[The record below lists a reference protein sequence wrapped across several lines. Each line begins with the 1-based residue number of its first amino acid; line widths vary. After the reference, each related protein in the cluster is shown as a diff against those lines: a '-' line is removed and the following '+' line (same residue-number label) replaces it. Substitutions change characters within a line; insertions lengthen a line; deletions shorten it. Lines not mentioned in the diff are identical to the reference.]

1 MKYVRLFVL
10 MALATVMV
18 VAATGCSKEDK
29 RTENTTN
36 SQGDKGNEDKDK
48 GSEDNGNGSEDN
60 GNGNE
65 DNGNEDKGKD
75 KTTNS
80 DNLIGKWISYSSDGA
95 NVLTFKLQF
104 NKDGS
109 VVMSFSNGDP
119 EVKFSWTLKATTLT
133 LTKDGKN
140 VSATFDGETIVVNR
154 GDEGSELYIKEGD
167 KGPGE
172 EANRKNLIGTWIGS
186 YRDEGNKANH
196 KVSFVF
202 NEDGSGSINR
212 KIEYDDGRA
221 PENKS
226 ADFAWTLTDVKLEL
240 KFSDGFLGATCY
252 NGKKVLSFKGLMFT
266 KQ

>member
-1 MKYVRLFVL
+1 MKYVRLCIL

-36 SQGDKGNEDKDK
+36 SQGDKGKEEPGN

-60 GNGNE
+60 GNGS
-65 DNGNEDKGKD
+65 EDKGKD
-75 KTTNS
+75 KTINS
-80 DNLIGKWISYSSDGA
+80 DDLIGNWISYSSDGA

-104 NKDGS
+104 NKEGS

-133 LTKDGKN
+133 LTKDGEN

-167 KGPGE
+167 KGSGE
-172 EANRKNLIGTWIGS
+172 EANRKNLIGTWLGG
-186 YRDEGNKANH
+186 YRDEKDKATH
-196 KVSFVF
+196 KVSVVF
-202 NEDGSGSINR
+202 NENGSGSVNLEI
-212 KIEYDDGRA
+212 IYDDGRDSKK
-221 PENKS
+221 KS
-226 ADFAWTLTDVKLEL
+226 DPFTWTLTDVKLEL
-240 KFSDGFLGATCY
+240 KFTDGIFGATCY
-252 NGKKVLSFKGLMFT
+252 NGKKVCFGGLILM

>member
-1 MKYVRLFVL
+1 

-36 SQGDKGNEDKDK
+36 SKGDKGKE
-48 GSEDNGNGSEDN
+48 EPGNGSEDN

-65 DNGNEDKGKD
+65 DKGKD
-75 KTTNS
+75 KTINS
-80 DNLIGKWISYSSDGA
+80 DDLIGKWISYSSDGA

-109 VVMSFSNGDP
+109 VVMSFSNGEP
-119 EVKFSWTLKATTLT
+119 EEKFSWSLKATTLT
-133 LTKDGKN
+133 LTKNGKN
-140 VSATFDGETIVVNR
+140 VSATFDGETIVVNL

-172 EANRKNLIGTWIGS
+172 EASRKNLIGTWLGS
-186 YRDEGNKANH
+186 YRDENDKANK
-196 KVSFVF
+196 KVSIVF
-202 NEDGSGSINR
+202 NENGRGSVNLEI
-212 KIEYDDGRA
+212 KYDDGRA

-226 ADFAWTLTDVKLEL
+226 DPFTWTLTGVKLEL
-240 KFSDGFLGATCY
+240 NFTDGSFGATCY
-252 NGKKVLSFKGLMFT
+252 NGKKVLGFSGLILM

>member
-18 VAATGCSKEDK
+18 VAATGCSKETK

-36 SQGDKGNEDKDK
+36 SQGDKGKEEKDK
-48 GSEDNGNGSEDN
+48 GNGGEDKGNGGEDNGNGS
-60 GNGNE
+60 E

-80 DNLIGKWISYSSDGA
+80 DNLIGKWICYSSDGI

-119 EVKFSWTLKATTLT
+119 EEKFSWSLNATTLT
-133 LTKDGKN
+133 LTKNGKN

-154 GDEGSELYIKEGD
+154 GDEGPELYIKEGD
-167 KGPGE
+167 KGLGE
-172 EANRKNLIGTWIGS
+172 EANRKNLIGTWIS
-186 YRDEGNKANH
+186 SFRDDEANN
-196 KVSFVF
+196 KVSIVF
-202 NEDGSGSINR
+202 NENGSGSSNLEI
-212 KIEYDDGRA
+212 IYDDGRD
-221 PENKS
+221 PKKKS
-226 ADFAWTLTDVKLEL
+226 YPFTWTLTDVKLEL
-240 KFSDGFLGATCY
+240 KFTDGFLGATCY
-252 NGKKVLSFKGLMFT
+252 NGKKVLGFKELIYT

>member
-18 VAATGCSKEDK
+18 VAATGCSKETK

-36 SQGDKGNEDKDK
+36 SQGDKGKEEKDK
-48 GSEDNGNGSEDN
+48 GNGGEDNGNGSED
-60 GNGNE
+60 
-65 DNGNEDKGKD
+65 KGKD
-75 KTTNS
+75 KTINS
-80 DNLIGKWISYSSDGA
+80 DDLIGKWISYSSDGI

-119 EVKFSWTLKATTLT
+119 EEKFSWSLKATTLT
-133 LTKDGKN
+133 LTKNGKN

-167 KGPGE
+167 KGLGE

-186 YRDEGNKANH
+186 FRDEDNKANN
-196 KVSFVF
+196 KVSIVF
-202 NEDGSGSINR
+202 NENGSGSSNLEI
-212 KIEYDDGRA
+212 IYDDGRDSKK
-221 PENKS
+221 KS
-226 ADFAWTLTDVKLEL
+226 DPFTWTLTDVKLEL
-240 KFSDGFLGATCY
+240 KFTDGILGATCY
-252 NGKKVLSFKGLMFT
+252 NGKKVLCFKELMFT

>member
-1 MKYVRLFVL
+1 MKYGRMFVL
-10 MALATVMV
+10 MALSAVMV

-36 SQGDKGNEDKDK
+36 SQGDKGKEEKDKDN
-48 GSEDNGNGSEDN
+48 GSEDNGNGGEDNGNGSED
-60 GNGNE
+60 
-65 DNGNEDKGKD
+65 KGKD
-75 KTTNS
+75 KTINS
-80 DNLIGKWISYSSDGA
+80 DDLIGKWISYSSDGV

-119 EVKFSWTLKATTLT
+119 EEKFSWSLKATTLT
-133 LTKDGKN
+133 LTKNGKN

-154 GDEGSELYIKEGD
+154 GDEGHALYIKEGD

-172 EANRKNLIGTWIGS
+172 EANRKNLTGTWIGS

-202 NEDGSGSINR
+202 NEDGKGSINR
-212 KIEYDDGRA
+212 KIEYDDGRE

-226 ADFAWTLTDVKLEL
+226 AEFTWTLTGVKLEL
-240 KFSDGFLGATCY
+240 KFTDEFLGATCY
-252 NGKKVLSFKGLMFT
+252 NGKKVLCFKELMFT

>member
-1 MKYVRLFVL
+1 

-29 RTENTTN
+29 RTEKTTN
-36 SQGDKGNEDKDK
+36 SQGDKGKEEKDK
-48 GSEDNGNGSEDN
+48 GNGGEDNGNGSED
-60 GNGNE
+60 
-65 DNGNEDKGKD
+65 KGKD
-75 KTTNS
+75 KTINS
-80 DNLIGKWISYSSDGA
+80 DDLIGKWISYSSDGI

-119 EVKFSWTLKATTLT
+119 EEKFSWSLKATTLT
-133 LTKDGKN
+133 LTKNGKN

-167 KGPGE
+167 KGLGE

-186 YRDEGNKANH
+186 FRDEGNKANH

-226 ADFAWTLTDVKLEL
+226 ADFTWTLTDVKLEL

-252 NGKKVLSFKGLMFT
+252 NGKKVLSFKELMFT

>member
-29 RTENTTN
+29 RTEKTTN
-36 SQGDKGNEDKDK
+36 SQGDKGKEEKDK
-48 GSEDNGNGSEDN
+48 GNGGEDNGNGSED
-60 GNGNE
+60 
-65 DNGNEDKGKD
+65 KGKD
-75 KTTNS
+75 KTINS
-80 DNLIGKWISYSSDGA
+80 DDLIGKWISYSSDGI

-119 EVKFSWTLKATTLT
+119 EEKFSWSLKATTLT
-133 LTKDGKN
+133 LTKNGKN

-167 KGPGE
+167 KGLGE

-186 YRDEGNKANH
+186 FRDEGNKANH

-226 ADFAWTLTDVKLEL
+226 ADFTWTLTDVKLEL

-252 NGKKVLSFKGLMFT
+252 NGKKVLSFKELMFT

>member
-1 MKYVRLFVL
+1 MKYVRLCIL

-36 SQGDKGNEDKDK
+36 SQGDKGKEEKDKDN

-60 GNGNE
+60 GNGS
-65 DNGNEDKGKD
+65 EDKGKD
-75 KTTNS
+75 KTINS
-80 DNLIGKWISYSSDGA
+80 DNLIGKWISYSSDGI
-95 NVLTFKLQF
+95 NFLTFKLQF

-109 VVMSFSNGDP
+109 GVMSFSNGDP
-119 EVKFSWTLKATTLT
+119 DEKFSWTLKATTLT
-133 LTKDGKN
+133 LNQNGKS
-140 VSATFDGETIVVNR
+140 VSATFDGETFVVDR
-154 GDEGSELYIKEGD
+154 GNKHHELYIKEGD
-167 KGPGE
+167 KGLGE
-172 EANRKNLIGTWIGS
+172 EANRKNLIGTWLGS
-186 YRDEGNKANH
+186 YRDEGSKTNH

-202 NEDGSGSINR
+202 NEDGTGSLNR
-212 KIEYDDGRA
+212 KIEYDNGHA

-226 ADFAWTLTDVKLEL
+226 ADFTWTLTDVKLEL

-252 NGKKVLSFKGLMFT
+252 NGKKVLYFKELMFT

>member
-36 SQGDKGNEDKDK
+36 SKGDKGK
-48 GSEDNGNGSEDN
+48 EDNGSGSEDN

-65 DNGNEDKGKD
+65 DKGNGSEDKGKD

-80 DNLIGKWISYSSDGA
+80 DDLIGKWISYSSDGEV
-95 NVLTFKLQF
+95 VLTLKLLF

-109 VVMSFSNGDP
+109 VVMSFPNGDP
-119 EVKFSWTLKATTLT
+119 DEKFSWSLKATTLT
-133 LTKDGKN
+133 LTKNGKN

-154 GDEGSELYIKEGD
+154 GDEGFELYIKEDD
-167 KGPGE
+167 KGLGE
-172 EANRKNLIGTWIGS
+172 EANRKNLIGTWIS
-186 YRDEGNKANH
+186 SFRDDKANN
-196 KVSFVF
+196 KVSIVF
-202 NEDGSGSINR
+202 NEDGSGSSNLEI
-212 KIEYDDGRA
+212 IYDDGRDSKK
-221 PENKS
+221 KS
-226 ADFAWTLTDVKLEL
+226 DPFTWTLTDVKLEV
-240 KFSDGFLGATCY
+240 KFTDGILGATCY
-252 NGKKVLSFKGLMFT
+252 NGKKVLGFKGLIFT

>member
-36 SQGDKGNEDKDK
+36 SKGDKGK
-48 GSEDNGNGSEDN
+48 EDNGNGSEDN
-60 GNGNE
+60 GNGGE
-65 DNGNEDKGKD
+65 DNGNGNEDKGKD

-80 DNLIGKWISYSSDGA
+80 DNLIGNWISYSSDGI

-109 VVMSFSNGDP
+109 MVMSFSSGDP

-140 VSATFDGETIVVNR
+140 VSATFDGETIVVNL

-167 KGPGE
+167 KGLGE
-172 EANRKNLIGTWIGS
+172 EASRKNLIGTWLGS
-186 YRDEGNKANH
+186 FRDENHKANK
-196 KVSFVF
+196 KVSIVF
-202 NEDGSGSINR
+202 NENGSGSVNLETI
-212 KIEYDDGRA
+212 YDNGRA

-226 ADFAWTLTDVKLEL
+226 DPFTWTLTDVKLEL
-240 KFSDGFLGATCY
+240 KFTDGSFGATCY
-252 NGKKVLSFKGLMFT
+252 NGKKVLGFGGLILM

>member
-29 RTENTTN
+29 RTEKTTN
-36 SQGDKGNEDKDK
+36 SQGDKGKEEKDK
-48 GSEDNGNGSEDN
+48 GNGGEDNGNGSED
-60 GNGNE
+60 
-65 DNGNEDKGKD
+65 KGKD
-75 KTTNS
+75 KTINS
-80 DNLIGKWISYSSDGA
+80 DDLIGKWISYSSDGI
-95 NVLTFKLQF
+95 NLLTFKLQF

-109 VVMSFSNGDP
+109 GVMSFSNGDP
-119 EVKFSWTLKATTLT
+119 DEKFSWTLKETTLT
-133 LTKDGKN
+133 LNQDGKN

-154 GDEGSELYIKEGD
+154 GDKRQEQYIKEGD
-167 KGPGE
+167 KGLGE

-202 NEDGSGSINR
+202 NEDGTGSINR

-226 ADFAWTLTDVKLEL
+226 SDFTWTLADVKLEL

-252 NGKKVLSFKGLMFT
+252 NGKKVLCFKELMFT